1 MRIFG
6 IDPGL
11 APVGYGVI
19 EVEERRAVPSAC
31 SIAGSYAPIPAAAT
45 ASGWWR
51 SPPTSGC

>member
-31 SIAGSYAPIPAAAT
+31 SIAASYAPIPAAAT

-51 SPPTSGC
+51 SPPTSGR